1 MAEGMEDYRNLTIDD
16 ANLDKELSDQA
27 SKYLFVAEKAVNAE
41 FAYESFKAQT
51 GQLAAELDSKIRQ
64 EAAITGAKVTEA
76 GIAKEIERHPDYVKA
91 QQALI
96 TKRAQKE
103 LMRAL
108 RESWYMRKDL
118 LIQMAI
124 KQRSE
129 VDAVSASVRKAA

>member
-1 MAEGMEDYRNLTIDD
+1 MADSLDDLRKLEIDD
-16 ANLDKELSDQA
+16 ANLDKELSEQA

-41 FAYESFKAQT
+41 FNYESFKSQTQQLYAQ
-51 GQLAAELDSKIRQ
+51 LDSKVR
-64 EAAITGAKVTEA
+64 EGAAAEGKKITEA
-76 GIAKEIERHPDYVKA
+76 VVKSEIERHPDYVKA
-91 QQALI
+91 QAALI
-96 TKRAQKE
+96 SKRAQKE

-129 VDAVSASVRKAA
+129 IDAVAASVKKAA

>member
-1 MAEGMEDYRNLTIDD
+1 
-16 ANLDKELSDQA
+16 
-27 SKYLFVAEKAVNAE
+27 
-41 FAYESFKAQT
+41 
-51 GQLAAELDSKIRQ
+51 LAAELDSKIRA
-64 EAAITGAKVTEA
+64 EAAATGTKITEA

-91 QQALI
+91 QQVLN

-129 VDAVSASVRKAA
+129 IDAVSASVRKAE